1 MICQKVLIY
10 VLSFALYVIFVTF
23 GNYIINSL
31 VIDCLESIWNFIF
44 NLILSLISAS
54 IFYCWTVYIP
64 FRRKCQKHRPILKEW
79 LTDMDNE
86 IRYAISRIP
95 ANIDKKYCQR
105 NGMQVLTMESI
116 SYILSNSVWETKV
129 SILGF
134 NVSIKGMM
142 EFYMNSLRMRIQSIL
157 NIYADILS
165 NKEIENLNEIL
176 KSYVY
181 TRLYFLKRCK
191 CKSKEDT
198 IFIANEIQKILDI
211 LLFCEKSLESKMPNR

>member
-31 VIDCLESIWNFIF
+31 VIDCLKSIWNFIF

-64 FRRKCQKHRPILKEW
+64 FRRKCRKHRPILKEW

-165 NKEIENLNEIL
+165 NKEIENLNDIL

>member
-10 VLSFALYVIFVTF
+10 VLSFALYVIFITF

-142 EFYMNSLRMRIQSIL
+142 AFYMNSLRMRIQSIL